1 MAGYLFLSNGT
12 KPSTE
17 EQSSRDEV
25 ELSSVSRPCLKTAL
39 SMGYDVVFGTNR
51 DNPNGLDCELPVSM
65 YDSHTYRSL
74 FDFKSNKIA
83 YDNLMA
89 VLKKNNIEVIHCN
102 TPVGGFI
109 GRVCGKKANVKK
121 IIYTAHGLHFY
132 KGAPFVNRTIIKWAE
147 QIMACWTDAIITMNQ
162 EDYEAVK
169 KFKLRK
175 NGKVYKVHGVGI
187 DLKEYENIIVDKN
200 CIRKELG
207 LNLDDTICISAG
219 DLVKRKNYAV
229 AIKALGIIKDSSI
242 HYLICGSGQELENL
256 KQLAIECEVENQ
268 VHFLGFR
275 TDVKELFLASDFF
288 LFTSLQEGLPR
299 SLMEAMAC
307 GLPAIVSKVRGNVDL
322 IEQKKGGYLCNPHDE
337 QSFAEAIKSIT
348 FNKSSRLQMSKWN
361 KERIKEFD
369 VSVVKKEIEE
379 IYREVLIDR

>member
-83 YDNLMA
+83 YNNLMT
-89 VLKKNNIEVIHCN
+89 VLKRNNIEVIHCN
-102 TPVGGFI
+102 TPVGGLI
-109 GRVCGKKANVKK
+109 GRICGRKANIKK
-121 IIYTAHGLHFY
+121 IIYTAHGFHFY
-132 KGAPFVNRTIIKWAE
+132 EGAPLVNRTIFKWAE
-147 QIMACWTDAIITMNQ
+147 QLMARWTDAIITMND
-162 EDYEAVK
+162 EDYEAAK
-169 KFKLRK
+169 KFKLRR
-175 NGKVYKVHGVGI
+175 NGKVFKVHGVGI
-187 DLKEYENIIVDKN
+187 DLKEYENIIADKN
-200 CIRKELG
+200 SIRKELG
-207 LNLDDTICISAG
+207 IDSNDTICISAG

-229 AIKALGIIKDSSI
+229 AIKALGINKDPSV
-242 HYLICGSGQELENL
+242 HFLICGSGQELENL
-256 KQLAIECEVENQ
+256 KQLAIECDVENQ

-275 TDVKELFLASDFF
+275 SDIKELFLSSDLF
-288 LFTSLQEGLPR
+288 LFSSSQEGLPR

-307 GLPAIVSKVRGNVDL
+307 GLPAVVSRIRGNVDL
-322 IEQKKGGYLCNPHDE
+322 IEHNKGGFLCDSQDPN
-337 QSFAEAIKSIT
+337 SFAKAINSIVLD
-348 FNKSSRLQMSKWN
+348 KKMKLKMSNWN
-361 KERIKEFD
+361 KEKIKEFD
-369 VSVVKKEIEE
+369 VSVVQKEIEE
-379 IYREVLIDR
+379 IYKEVLVD